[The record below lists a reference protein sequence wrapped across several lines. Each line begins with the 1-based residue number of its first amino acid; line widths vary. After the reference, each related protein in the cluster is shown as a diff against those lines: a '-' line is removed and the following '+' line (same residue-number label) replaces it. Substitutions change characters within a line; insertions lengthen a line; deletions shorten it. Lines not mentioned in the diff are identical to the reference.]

1 MSVVEGRSVP
11 PPGWSAGHDGATVVA
26 GPAAVP
32 AVAAV
37 SEPLVAAG
45 QPAAEAAVRWRVR
58 AATLDNL
65 LVYAAYL
72 LLCLMFGW
80 RPLTVSHLP
89 VLLGLGV
96 LYHFVLESH
105 GGQTIGKRR
114 YGVQVVS
121 VHG

>member
-45 QPAAEAAVRWRVR
+45 QPAAEAAVRWRV
-58 AATLDNL
+58 
-65 LVYAAYL
+65 YAAYL
-72 LLCLMFGW
+72 LLCLMFWW